1 MKTRLL
7 LPAAC
12 LAVLLWIPLLN
23 VFAGSPAPASG
34 EPILIGTIQPMTGP
48 YAAFGVKFYRAYNL
62 AADEINA
69 AGGIK
74 GRPIQIVFEDSQ
86 DKLDLAQW
94 KARRRFSWP
103 IPRCSAPI

>member
-7 LPAAC
+7 L
-12 LAVLLWIPLLN
+12 LATCVVALLSFALLSVL
-23 VFAGSPAPASG
+23 AGPPAPASG

-48 YAAFGVKFYRAYNL
+48 YAAFGVKFYQAYNL

-86 DKLDLAQW
+86 DKPDLAQTA
-94 KARRRFSWP
+94 ARKLVENP
-103 IPRCSAPI
+103 K